1 MKPSWTQLLS
11 RMLPDWARNVLS
23 RRAVFYLRLLD
34 ISNECRCA
42 SFPGGFADV
51 QTQGVCNRHATEKN
65 CGGVLNTARDDRHAW
80 PSDVESA
87 QPLYGQT
94 EEYTL
99 FADFV
104 AQLIRQVFRDLAT
117 KKSTCTIP
125 GVQESVIFRCSITH
139 APALI
144 MSVLRI

>member
-1 MKPSWTQLLS
+1 MFHLAVLFFTFVCWTTVTSADAQVSQVAL
-11 RMLPDWARNVLS
+11 
-23 RRAVFYLRLLD
+23 
-34 ISNECRCA
+34 
-42 SFPGGFADV
+42 ADV
-51 QTQGVCNRHATEKN
+51 QTQGVCNASLQLKN
-65 CGGVLNTARDDRHAW
+65 CGGVLNIARDDRHAW

-99 FADFV
+99 FADSHNSFV
-104 AQLIRQVFRDLAT
+104 RFFAILAT
-117 KKSTCTIP
+117 KKFTCSIP
-125 GVQESVIFRCSITH
+125 GVQESAIFRCSITH